1 MTMYNYRVESEVS
14 GLRGEVVF
22 IGAAIVTA
30 LLVNAYILLQMAN
43 DLHCLKEMEKKKLK
57 DNIFPGQDEFSTA
70 TEQVQEE
77 KPVKGPLPEKETKAE
92 NEAKPENEKQ

>member
-1 MTMYNYRVESEVS
+1 MYNYRVESEVS

-30 LLVNAYILLQMAN
+30 LVVNAYILLQMAN

-57 DNIFPGQDEFSTA
+57 SQIPLGEDEFSTA
-70 TEQVQEE
+70 TDQVQDE
-77 KPVKGPLPEKETKAE
+77 KPVKEQPQAKETKTE
-92 NEAKPENEKQ
+92 SETKPEDEKQ

>member
-43 DLHCLKEMEKKKLK
+43 DLHCLKEMEKEKLK
-57 DNIFPGQDEFSTA
+57 SIIPPGEDELTA
-70 TEQVQEE
+70 TTEAPVEQAAEKKEE
-77 KPVKGPLPEKETKAE
+77 KEAKTESETKS
-92 NEAKPENEKQ
+92 ENEKQ